1 MLVSNLT
8 SYATY
13 NEERGRIDSGGP
25 SDSTMIL
32 FAIFAIIIGGF
43 LGFLFLGGSAAD
55 GFKDK
60 EVTKMGC
67 SGIICV
73 IVGIILLVGMCSH

>member
-1 MLVSNLT
+1 MVKIHDIFSQNCSNGQISWYWLK
-8 SYATY
+8 
-13 NEERGRIDSGGP
+13 RK
-25 SDSTMIL
+25 
-32 FAIFAIIIGGF
+32 FAIFAIVIGGF

>member
-1 MLVSNLT
+1 MLMYNLT
-8 SYATY
+8 SYADRPGHRVY
-13 NEERGRIDSGGP
+13 DDDGP
-25 SDSTMIL
+25 SAFSTIL
-32 FAIFAIIIGGF
+32 FAIFAIVIGGF

-60 EVTKMGC
+60 EVTKVGC

>member
-1 MLVSNLT
+1 MLMYNLT
-8 SYATY
+8 SYAD
-13 NEERGRIDSGGP
+13 RLGHRVDDDGP

-32 FAIFAIIIGGF
+32 FAIFAIVIGGF